1 VASETTGLAGVAG
14 RYAAALYELAD
25 EAKQLDGVA
34 ADLRALKGAIEGSE
48 DLRRLARSPS
58 ISRRDQEK
66 AMETILVK
74 AGIGDTV
81 RHFVGVA
88 ARNRRLYLLA
98 RMADDYLA
106 LLAAHRGEV
115 SAEVAAAAALAPS
128 QIEALKGQ
136 LAKVVGKAVNLDLK
150 VDPALIGG
158 LVVKVGSRMVDSSL
172 RSKLQRLQLAMKG
185 VG

>member
-1 VASETTGLAGVAG
+1 VASETTGLAGVAR

-25 EAKQLDGVA
+25 EAKDLDSVA
-34 ADLRALKGAIEGSE
+34 GDLRALRSMIGESE
-48 DLRRLARSPS
+48 DLRRLTRSPT
-58 ISRRDQEK
+58 ISRREQAK
-66 AMETILVK
+66 AMETILAK
-74 AGIGDTV
+74 GGTGDKV

-88 ARNRRLYLLA
+88 AHNRRLYLLP

-115 SAEVAAAAALAPS
+115 SAEVASASALAPR

-136 LAKVVGKAVNLDLK
+136 LAKVVGKAVTLDLK
-150 VDPALIGG
+150 VDPGLIGG